1 MKRIGGA
8 ATAAFALANLYLL
21 SLIGPLVSPQHE
33 LVFHLPGSAESFFL
47 PVIADVLLV
56 FVVLTAALLLARRH
70 QRLKL
75 LLWSGLLLALP
86 SGLIATIYGFE
97 NTTVP
102 LWLGWPVALVALLA
116 FLAFNLRPS
125 IALPRFRRIQP
136 RIALVLSFLAL
147 PELLLFTQLVW
158 YGAQAR
164 NLNPPFTPAPLHTA
178 TSSTP
183 NTHPRIL
190 WILLD
195 ELSYDQIYGH
205 RFPGLQLPNFDRLG
219 QQSVDFTNAVA
230 AAQYTR
236 RAMPSMF
243 TGIPLRRTQPSA
255 DGRTLLLYNRET
267 GQRSVLDP
275 QDTVF
280 ADAQRAGLQ
289 TAIAGWYEPYCR
301 LLPGV
306 LNHCYWTY
314 SDELPAGL
322 TDNGTTLQHTIEPF
336 IHFLRLTFRP
346 AGIGPVMPTHGA
358 LDVRRHRADYVS
370 LLKASDDLLASGQPG
385 LILIHM
391 PIPHPWGFYDRK
403 TGAFPDHRTSYLDNL
418 ALADAYIGRVRAE
431 LERQNLWDSTAVL
444 VMGDHSWRTSTVW
457 SSSAHWTP
465 EEQAA
470 SHGGAYDPRPAY
482 LLKLPNQ
489 HTPATLADSFD
500 AVRTRSLLDALINR
514 SVTTPDELQHWVRA
528 SALPRPPFPPGS
540 ASPVA
545 IQQPAPSK

>member
-1 MKRIGGA
+1 MKGLGGA

-33 LVFHLPGSAESFFL
+33 LVFHLPGSATAFFV
-47 PVIADVLLV
+47 PVIADVVLV
-56 FVVLTAALLLARRH
+56 FLVLTAALLLARPH
-70 QRLKL
+70 PRLNL

-86 SGLIATIYGFE
+86 SGLITTIYGFE
-97 NTTVP
+97 NTNVP

-116 FLAFNLRPS
+116 FVAINLRPATS
-125 IALPRFRRIQP
+125 IPRFHRLRP
-136 RIALVLSFLAL
+136 RISLILSFLAL
-147 PELLLFTQLVW
+147 PELLLFAQLLW
-158 YGAQAR
+158 YGWQAR
-164 NLNPPFTPAPLHTA
+164 HLNPPFLPAPIHTA
-178 TSSTP
+178 ASVDPTAQ
-183 NTHPRIL
+183 PRIL

-205 RFPGLQLPNFDRLG
+205 RYPGLALPNFDRLAE
-219 QQSVDFTNAVA
+219 QSVDFTNVA
-230 AAQYTR
+230 PSAQYTR

-243 TGIPLRRTQPSA
+243 TGIPIRRAQPSA
-255 DGRTLLLYNRET
+255 DGRTLLLYHAGS
-267 GQRSVLDP
+267 GQKTVFDP

-322 TDNGTTLQHTIEPF
+322 TDDGTLLQHTVEPF
-336 IHFLRLTFRP
+336 IHFLRLSIRP

-370 LLKASDDLLASGQPG
+370 LLHASDELLASGQPG
-385 LILIHM
+385 LVLIHM

-403 TGAFPDHRTSYLDNL
+403 TGTFPDHRTSYLDNL
-418 ALADAYIGRVRAE
+418 ALADLYIGRVRAE
-431 LERQNLWDSTAVL
+431 LERQDLWNGTSVL
-444 VMGDHSWRTSTVW
+444 VMGDHSWRTSAVW
-457 SSSAHWTP
+457 ASSAHWTE
-465 EEQAA
+465 EEQQA
-470 SHGGAYDPRPAY
+470 SHNGAYDPRPAY

-489 HTPATLADSFD
+489 QTPLNLTDGFD
-500 AVRTRSLLDALINR
+500 AVRTRSLLDALIHGQIK
-514 SVTTPDELQHWVRA
+514 TPQELQHWMGTSAAAPPPPPGGAA
-528 SALPRPPFPPGS
+528 SAPHPQL
-540 ASPVA
+540 A
-545 IQQPAPSK
+545 PAQ